1 MFVAGVRSP
10 MSYRVLLSR
19 LKTVTSEALAASASD
34 ARAFSVLSDA
44 MSWAARGPRE
54 SFAVVLVEEGRGR
67 PVAIRSAED
76 AARSVV

>member
-1 MFVAGVRSP
+1 MFGAGVEWP
-10 MSYRVLLSR
+10 MSYRVILSR
-19 LKTVTSEALAASASD
+19 LKTVTSEALAAATSE

-67 PVAIRSAED
+67 PVTIRSAED